1 MMFKLLATL
10 VSIALCS
17 SISMAQIKV
26 SVDERT
32 NTLIVKAPP
41 EIQKQ
46 IETLIKE
53 LDNPS
58 NGSKDIKVI
67 PLAYAYASDLA
78 PALQN
83 VMNVYK
89 PIRINTANMAI
100 GSTNWDSNING
111 LVLADT
117 RTNQLIIIS
126 DKNAILNIEKIAK
139 QLDKKPNEANS
150 AFLTKLKN
158 AKADSLSSML
168 NEISKK

>member
-1 MMFKLLATL
+1 MMFKLLATIAT
-10 VSIALCS
+10 IALCS
-17 SISMAQIKV
+17 VSMAQVKV

-83 VMNVYK
+83 VMNIYK

-117 RTNQLIIIS
+117 RTNQLIVIS
-126 DKNAILNIEKIAK
+126 DKNAINNIEKIAK

-150 AFLTKLKN
+150 AFLIKLKN
-158 AKADSLSSML
+158 AKADNVSSIL
-168 NEISKK
+168 NDISKK

>member
-1 MMFKLLATL
+1 MFKLLATL

-46 IETLIKE
+46 IEILIKE

-83 VMNVYK
+83 VMNIYK

>member
-10 VSIALCS
+10 ISIALCS

-26 SVDERT
+26 SVDEKT

-46 IETLIKE
+46 IEILIKE

-58 NGSKDIKVI
+58 NGSKNIKVI
-67 PLAYAYASDLA
+67 RLIYTYASDLA
-78 PALQN
+78 PVLQN
-83 VMNVYK
+83 VMNIYK

-111 LVLADT
+111 VVLADT

-126 DKNAILNIEKIAK
+126 DKSTISKIEQIAK
-139 QLDKKPNEANS
+139 QLDKKPNEANGE
-150 AFLTKLKN
+150 FLTKLKN
-158 AKADSLSSML
+158 AKADNLSSIL

>member
-10 VSIALCS
+10 VSIALC

-83 VMNVYK
+83 IMNIYK

-117 RTNQLIIIS
+117 RTNQLIVIS
-126 DKNAILNIEKIAK
+126 DKNAIGNIEKIAK
-139 QLDKKPNEANS
+139 QLDKKPNEANG
-150 AFLTKLKN
+150 AFLIKLKN
-158 AKADSLSSML
+158 AKADNVSSIL

>member
-1 MMFKLLATL
+1 MC
-10 VSIALCS
+10 IALCS
-17 SISMAQIKV
+17 VTMAQVKV

-46 IETLIKE
+46 IEIMIKG

-67 PLAYAYASDLA
+67 PLVNAYASDLA

-89 PIRINTANMAI
+89 PIRVNTANLAI
-100 GSTNWDSNING
+100 GSANWDSNLNG

-117 RTNQLIIIS
+117 RTNQLIVIS
-126 DKNAILNIEKIAK
+126 DKNAISNIEKIAK

-150 AFLTKLKN
+150 SFLIKLKN
-158 AKADSLSSML
+158 AKADNVSTILNDLS
-168 NEISKK
+168 KR

>member
-1 MMFKLLATL
+1 MFKLLATL

-83 VMNVYK
+83 VMNIYK

>member
-10 VSIALCS
+10 VGITLCS
-17 SISMAQIKV
+17 ASMAQIKV

-89 PIRINTANMAI
+89 PIRISTANLAI

-126 DKNAILNIEKIAK
+126 DKNAISNIEKIAK

-150 AFLTKLKN
+150 AFLVKLKN
-158 AKADSLSSML
+158 AKADSVSSII
-168 NEISKK
+168 NDISKK

>member
-10 VSIALCS
+10 VIMALC

-83 VMNVYK
+83 VMNFYK

-126 DKNAILNIEKIAK
+126 DKNAISNIEKIAK

-150 AFLTKLKN
+150 AFLIKLKN
-158 AKADSLSSML
+158 AKADNVSSIL
-168 NEISKK
+168 NDISKK

>member
-83 VMNVYK
+83 VMNIYK

>member
-1 MMFKLLATL
+1 MMFKLLATIVCL
-10 VSIALCS
+10 SLCS
-17 SISMAQIKV
+17 VSMAQIKV

-46 IETLIKE
+46 IEAMIKE

-89 PIRINTANMAI
+89 PIRINTANLAI
-100 GSTNWDSNING
+100 GSTNWDSNLNG

-117 RTNQLIIIS
+117 RTNQLIVIS
-126 DKNAILNIEKIAK
+126 DKNAISNVEKIAK

-150 AFLTKLKN
+150 AFLIKLKN
-158 AKADSLSSML
+158 AKADNVSTIL
-168 NEISKK
+168 NDISKR

>member
-83 VMNVYK
+83 VMNIYK

-117 RTNQLIIIS
+117 RTNQLIVIS
-126 DKNAILNIEKIAK
+126 DKNAIGNIEKIAK